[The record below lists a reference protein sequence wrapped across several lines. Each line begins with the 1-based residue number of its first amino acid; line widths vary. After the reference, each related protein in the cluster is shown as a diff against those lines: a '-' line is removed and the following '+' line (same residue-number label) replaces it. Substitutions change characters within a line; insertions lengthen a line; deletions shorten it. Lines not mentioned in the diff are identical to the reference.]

1 MSLVSLMAMQ
11 LTNTMR
17 ASNAEMGIIN
27 ANNQILGGIRQAGNP
42 NLSFTGMKELH
53 DRENKLMANKLTASL
68 FLQASNAQQ
77 ESIDKMLKDN
87 IKRSFSIFA

>member
-11 LTNTMR
+11 LANTMR
-17 ASNAEMGIIN
+17 ASNAEMSIIS
-27 ANNQILGGIRQAGNP
+27 AQNQILGGVRQAGNP

-53 DRENKLMANKLTASL
+53 DRENNLVANMLTANL
-68 FLQASNAQQ
+68 VRQASNAQQ

-87 IKRSFSIFA
+87 IKRSFSIMA